1 MFLAIAVDNLA
12 TAQELT
18 RDEESEMRKRDQVKI
33 VRRRKLLMKEDKWR
47 KVRAVPKILTL
58 RKKTDNKDNP
68 FSGITYTGRPNK
80 STGYNFVFVVYTWL
94 AELPSVARGLN
105 GLSVDAVYL
114 ILLLYPP
121 VPSLSCRNLR
131 VGFLLCPWY
140 TDSCWIQYVKV
151 TFRPVWRDH
160 DRA

>member
-80 STGYNFVFVVYTWL
+80 STGYNFVFVVYT
-94 AELPSVARGLN
+94 
-105 GLSVDAVYL
+105 
-114 ILLLYPP
+114 
-121 VPSLSCRNLR
+121 
-131 VGFLLCPWY
+131 
-140 TDSCWIQYVKV
+140 
-151 TFRPVWRDH
+151 
-160 DRA
+160 